1 MTQITN
7 PAPLAGG
14 KPGSEVKQGQTNVS
28 TPTKWQRV
36 LTAFLTGKSYN
47 RFEAARQLHDHC
59 LHSTVSTIQSKGVVI
74 HRTEER
80 IPGFQGIPTRC
91 CRYWLPR
98 SQFDAARQLLDSAC
112 VAAAPMASGIGDR
125 LCPSIARTPA
135 SRETDDEER

>member
-14 KPGSEVKQGQTNVS
+14 KPGSEVKQGQVNGS

-36 LTAFLTGKSYN
+36 LRGFLTGKSFN

-59 LHSTVSTIQSKGVVI
+59 LHSTVSTIQSKGVCI

-80 IPGFQGIPTRC
+80 IPGYQGIETRC

-98 SQFDAARQLLDSAC
+98 TEYERALALLDSTH
-112 VAAAPMASGIGDR
+112 P
-125 LCPSIARTPA
+125 RTV
-135 SRETDDEER
+135 DEGES